1 MLRQQWKKANQ
12 LIAQYNAKLK
22 DIEKERAEIL
32 NAARWD
38 ASENSK
44 VIIEEAKREAEAIIK
59 RARERVAADQ
69 QRLKEETR
77 RHIIELAALIAEK
90 YITANIGEQEQN
102 QIFEET
108 LAQDGGNKMAK
119 LKARYVDA
127 LLELA
132 EENANLEQDLE
143 QALLLRDSLSDQ
155 DVLKFLMHPHV
166 PDQDKQQ
173 LFAEVFADKLAEY
186 LLGFY
191 I

>member
-1 MLRQQWKKANQ
+1 MKGGHLNLHNLIFLAQTVPEGRVFGLDSQTLISIGIQLFNAILLAVVLGYLLYKPVKEFMQNRTNRIQSQLDDAEATMEKANQ

-22 DIEKERAEIL
+22 DIEIERAEIF

-77 RHIIELAALIAEK
+77 RHIIELAALIVEK

-108 LAQDGGNKMAK
+108 LAQM
-119 LKARYVDA
+119 
-127 LLELA
+127 
-132 EENANLEQDLE
+132 EEIRWQN
-143 QALLLRDSLSDQ
+143 
-155 DVLKFLMHPHV
+155 
-166 PDQDKQQ
+166 
-173 LFAEVFADKLAEY
+173 
-186 LLGFY
+186 
-191 I
+191 